1 MPIPRILYGR
11 FGHLPQI
18 SRSFMPFCTA
28 VPSFCML
35 FCCIFSCFRR
45 FSFFWSYY
53 SIMFLCRK
61 GGSFY
66 FRGVF
71 LCSSPESSGIL
82 ICVQKGKAGNTRPYL
97 KSMKTVLLSAAITTA
112 DMLYSVLQKLK
123 FFLHQITD
131 PCDHRTK
138 RQCHQ
143 KRHTAKSSAEAHSD
157 HNYRKI
163 KDHADRA
170 E

>member
-1 MPIPRILYGR
+1 
-11 FGHLPQI
+11 
-18 SRSFMPFCTA
+18 
-28 VPSFCML
+28 ML
-35 FCCIFSCFRR
+35 FCYIFSCFKR

-66 FRGVF
+66 FRGGF

-82 ICVQKGKAGNTRPYL
+82 ICVQKGKAGNTRPSL
-97 KSMKTVLLSAAITTA
+97 KSSQSGYSQSASLLVLLSAAITTA
-112 DMLYSVLQKLK
+112 DMLYLVLQKLK

-131 PCDHRTK
+131 PCNHRTK

-143 KRHTAKSSAEAHSD
+143 KRHNAKSSAEAHSN